1 MKITLDLDALV
12 AEGKLT
18 AAEAERLKGYAARDT
33 GELGSN
39 VLFALG
45 AAAVAT
51 GVGVLVPTLETAIAL
66 GAVLFAAGFWLRV
79 TRVERW
85 SVFAQII
92 MVIGALALLGG
103 VGGLFGEHL
112 WVRVALTLATA
123 VAAVMATSGLL
134 AALAVLA
141 FAATIT
147 LDVDLWTPTHYLAVA
162 IVALSALVLGLYLLS
177 LRIAA
182 AYERL
187 AIIAMRTA
195 ILLINAAFFI
205 GSIFGDELLGW
216 SGMYFSIAWA
226 IALLAFGSWA
236 VFANRRWVV
245 NTVAVFGALHFFTQ
259 WFMVLG
265 AQPFSILGGG
275 LLLIGF
281 GLALAWFNRW
291 VGARRSAAAATN
303 APAQATDGWK
313 Q

>member
-18 AAEAERLKGYAARDT
+18 TAEATRLKGFAASDT

-51 GVGVLVPTLETAIAL
+51 GVGVLLPTMETAVAL
-66 GAVLFAAGFWLRV
+66 GAVLLGVGFWLRV
-79 TRVERW
+79 TRVARW
-85 SVFAQII
+85 NVFAQII

-103 VGGLFGEHL
+103 LGSLFGEHL
-112 WVRVALTLATA
+112 WVRVALTAATA
-123 VAAVMATSGLL
+123 VAAVLATSGLL

-147 LDVDLWTPTHYLAVA
+147 LDVEMWAPTHHLSVA

-177 LRIAA
+177 LRLTIAH
-182 AYERL
+182 ERL

-195 ILLINAAFFI
+195 ILLVNGAFFI
-205 GSIFGDELLGW
+205 GSIFGDDVLGLP
-216 SGMYFSIAWA
+216 GVYFSVAWA
-226 IALLAFGSWA
+226 IALLAFGAWA

-245 NTVAVFGALHFFTQ
+245 NTVAVFGAIHFFTQ
-259 WFMVLG
+259 WFTVLG
-265 AQPFSILGGG
+265 AQPLSILGGG

-281 GLALAWFNRW
+281 GLALARFNRW
-291 VGARRSAAAATN
+291 VDARK
-303 APAQATDGWK
+303 APAGAGSSLPQGGDWK
-313 Q
+313 E

>member
-1 MKITLDLDALV
+1 MKITLDLDSLV
-12 AEGKLT
+12 AEGKLSV
-18 AAEAERLKGYAARDT
+18 AEAERLKGFAAKDT

-51 GVGVLVPTLETAIAL
+51 GVGVLVPTVETAIAL
-66 GAVLFAAGFWLRV
+66 GAVLFGVGFWLRV
-79 TRVERW
+79 GRVARW

-103 VGGLFGEHL
+103 LGGLFGEHL
-112 WVRVALTLATA
+112 WVRIALTAATA
-123 VAAVMATSGLL
+123 VAAVLATSGLL
-134 AALAVLA
+134 ASLAVLA

-147 LDVDLWTPTHYLAVA
+147 LDVDIWTPTHYLSVA
-162 IVALSALVLGLYLLS
+162 IIALSALVLGLYLLS
-177 LRIAA
+177 LRLAP

-195 ILLINAAFFI
+195 ILLVNCAFLI
-205 GSIFGDELLGW
+205 GSIFGDDLLGLP
-216 SGMYFSIAWA
+216 GRYFSIAWA
-226 IALLAFGSWA
+226 VALLAFGSWA

-245 NTVAVFGALHFFTQ
+245 NTVAVFGAIHFFTQ
-259 WFMVLG
+259 WFMALG

-281 GLALAWFNRW
+281 GLGLARFNRW
-291 VGARRSAAAATN
+291 VGARK
-303 APAQATDGWK
+303 TDSTSSDRLPQK
-313 Q
+313 E

>member
-1 MKITLDLDALV
+1 MKITLDLDMLV

-18 AAEAERLKGYAARDT
+18 VAEAERLKGFAAKDT

-45 AAAVAT
+45 AAAVAI
-51 GVGVLVPTLETAIAL
+51 GVGVLVPTVETAIAL
-66 GAVLFAAGFWLRV
+66 GAVLFGVGFWLRV
-79 TRVERW
+79 TRVARW
-85 SVFAQII
+85 NVFAQII

-103 VGGLFGEHL
+103 LGGLFGEHL
-112 WVRVALTLATA
+112 WVRVVLTAATA
-123 VAAVMATSGLL
+123 VAAVLATSGLL
-134 AALAVLA
+134 ASLAVLA

-147 LDVDLWTPTHYLAVA
+147 LDVDIWAPTHYLSVA

-177 LRIAA
+177 LRLAPA
-182 AYERL
+182 HERL

-195 ILLINAAFFI
+195 ILLVNGAFFI
-205 GSIFGDELLGW
+205 GSIFGDELLGLP
-216 SGMYFSIAWA
+216 GLYFSVAWA
-226 IALLAFGSWA
+226 IALLAFGAWA

-259 WFMVLG
+259 WFMALG

-281 GLALAWFNRW
+281 GLALARFNRW
-291 VGARRSAAAATN
+291 VGARK
-303 APAQATDGWK
+303 APASPGSPLPQADGWK
-313 Q
+313 E

>member
-12 AEGKLT
+12 ADGKLS
-18 AAEAERLKGYAARDT
+18 AAEAERLKGFAARDT

-51 GVGVLVPTLETAIAL
+51 GVGVLVPTLETAVAL

-85 SVFAQII
+85 SVFAQIV

-103 VGGLFGEHL
+103 LGGLFGEHVL
-112 WVRVALTLATA
+112 VRVALTAATA
-123 VAAVMATSGLL
+123 VAAVLATSGLL

-162 IVALSALVLGLYLLS
+162 IVALSALVLGLYILS
-177 LRIAA
+177 LRLAP
-182 AYERL
+182 AYERI

-195 ILLINAAFFI
+195 ILLVNVAFFV

-216 SGMYFSIAWA
+216 SGLYFSIAWA

-259 WFMVLG
+259 WFMALG

-281 GLALAWFNRW
+281 GLGLAHFNRW
-291 VGARRSAAAATN
+291 VGARRESATTG
-303 APAQATDGWK
+303 APTPRADGWK
-313 Q
+313 P

>member
-12 AEGKLT
+12 ADGKLT
-18 AAEAERLKGYAARDT
+18 AAEADRLKGFAAKDT

-51 GVGVLVPTLETAIAL
+51 GVGVLVPTIETAIAL
-66 GAVLFAAGFWLRV
+66 GAVLFAAGFWLRI
-79 TRVERW
+79 TRVARW
-85 SVFAQII
+85 NVFAQII

-103 VGGLFGEHL
+103 LGGMFGEHL
-112 WVRVALTLATA
+112 WVRVVLTLATA
-123 VAAVMATSGLL
+123 AAAVLATSGLL
-134 AALAVLA
+134 ASLAVIA

-147 LDVDLWTPTHYLAVA
+147 LDIDLWTPTDYLTVA

-177 LRIAA
+177 LRLPV

-195 ILLINAAFFI
+195 ILLVNVAFFI
-205 GSIFGDELLGW
+205 GSLFGEGTLGLA
-216 SGMYFSIAWA
+216 SLHFSIAWA
-226 IALLAFGSWA
+226 IALLAFGTWA

-245 NTVAVFGALHFFTQ
+245 NSVAVFGAVHFFTQ

-275 LLLIGF
+275 LLLIAF
-281 GLALAWFNRW
+281 GLGLARFNRW
-291 VGARRSAAAATN
+291 VGARREAMPATAAA
-303 APAQATDGWK
+303 PGVDGWRE
-313 Q
+313 

>member
-1 MKITLDLDALV
+1 MKITLDLDTLV
-12 AEGKLT
+12 AEGKLS
-18 AAEAERLKGYAARDT
+18 AAEAERLKGFATRDT

-51 GVGVLVPTLETAIAL
+51 GVGVLVPTLETAVAL

-79 TRVERW
+79 AGITRW
-85 SVFAQII
+85 AVFAQIV

-103 VGGLFGEHL
+103 LGGLFGEHL
-112 WVRVALTLATA
+112 WVRIALTLATA
-123 VAAVMATSGLL
+123 VAAVLATSGLL

-147 LDVDLWTPTHYLAVA
+147 IDVDLWTPTHYLAYA

-177 LRIAA
+177 LRLAP

-195 ILLINAAFFI
+195 ILLVNAAFFV
-205 GSIFGDELLGW
+205 GSIFGDEMLGW
-216 SGMYFSIAWA
+216 SGIYFSIAWA
-226 IALLAFGSWA
+226 IALLAFGAWA

-245 NTVAVFGALHFFTQ
+245 NSVAVFGAIHFFTQ
-259 WFMVLG
+259 WFLVLG
-265 AQPFSILGGG
+265 AQPLSILGGG

-281 GLALAWFNRW
+281 GLALARFNRW
-291 VGARRSAAAATN
+291 VGGRGLEAGRA
-303 APAQATDGWK
+303 
-313 Q
+313 

>member
-12 AEGKLT
+12 AEGKLSAT
-18 AAEAERLKGYAARDT
+18 EAERLKGFAAKDT

-51 GVGVLVPTLETAIAL
+51 GVGVLVPTLETAVAL
-66 GAVLFAAGFWLRV
+66 GAVLFVAGFWLRV
-79 TRVERW
+79 MGVTRW
-85 SVFAQII
+85 SVFAQIV

-103 VGGLFGEHL
+103 LGGLFGEHL
-112 WVRVALTLATA
+112 WVRIILTLATA
-123 VAAVMATSGLL
+123 GAAVLATSGLL

-147 LDVDLWTPTHYLAVA
+147 DLWTPTHYLAYA

-177 LRIAA
+177 LRLAT

-195 ILLINAAFFI
+195 ILLVNAAFFI

-216 SGMYFSIAWA
+216 SGVYFSVAWA
-226 IALLAFGSWA
+226 IALLAFGTWA

-245 NTVAVFGALHFFTQ
+245 NSVAVFGAIHFFTQ
-259 WFMVLG
+259 WFMALG
-265 AQPFSILGGG
+265 AQPLSILGGG

-281 GLALAWFNRW
+281 GLALARFNRW
-291 VGARRSAAAATN
+291 VGGRNVEAGRA
-303 APAQATDGWK
+303 
-313 Q
+313 